1 MEHKDN
7 QKVKRGEIYLYDFGN
22 NEGSIQNGIRP
33 VLIVQCDEGN
43 QTSTT
48 TVVAALTTA
57 IKKRFLPSHIILGRN
72 FGLDE
77 PSMVMLEQLKT
88 VNQSDLT
95 EYIGF
100 IDKEQLLRKINNGLK
115 SAFGLWTKNPRR
127 KGEIRCLCS
136 RCLEDYKSNPD
147 YIVRRFDPFT
157 KEKEK
162 CDKCN
167 RMGFEYI
174 VREKQNRSFLKDKGK
189 TDKA

>member
-1 MEHKDN
+1 
-7 QKVKRGEIYLYDFGN
+7 
-22 NEGSIQNGIRP
+22 
-33 VLIVQCDEGN
+33 
-43 QTSTT
+43 
-48 TVVAALTTA
+48 
-57 IKKRFLPSHIILGRN
+57 
-72 FGLDE
+72 
-77 PSMVMLEQLKT
+77 MVMLEQLKT

-147 YIVRRFDPFT
+147 YIVRRFDPFA

-174 VREKQNRSFLKDKGK
+174 VREKQNRFFQKDEGK
-189 TDKA
+189 TDKT